1 MSNLTPEE
9 LKDLYSHGVD
19 CFNEGNYIKAEGLLR
34 EVIRNKPELA
44 DVQNK
49 LGVIANL
56 GGNLEEAAERFR
68 QAVDLNPQY
77 TEAALNFAITLNELG
92 RTEEATGIFDRL
104 NKNMKDRTSKLDSFA
119 AGKIAN
125 EHFKVGSLY
134 QEFGLY
140 IEAVEEYRKAL
151 KLKPMADVQT
161 RLGVALRDHGDLEGA
176 ARELEHAR
184 ETNPGY
190 TTAMVQL
197 GLTYHLMGRSE
208 DAFDLWEEALKK
220 DPDLKEP
227 KSFLKMFRKEG

>member
-19 CFNEGNYIKAEGLLR
+19 CFNEGNYIKAEGLLK
-34 EVIRNKPELA
+34 EVIRNKPGLA

-56 GGNLEEAAERFR
+56 GGNLEEAAKRFE
-68 QAVDLNPQY
+68 QAVKLNPAY
-77 TEAALNFAITLNELG
+77 TEAALNLAITLNELG
-92 RTEEATGIFDRL
+92 RTDEATGIFENL
-104 NKNMKDRTSKLDSFA
+104 NHNIKDKSSKLDSFA

-125 EHFKVGSLY
+125 EHYKVGTLY

-151 KLKPMADVQT
+151 RLKPMADVQT
-161 RLGVALRDHGDLEGA
+161 KLGIALRDHGDLEGA
-176 ARELEHAR
+176 ARELENAR

-190 TTAMVQL
+190 TTAIVQL

-208 DAFDLWEEALKK
+208 DAFALWEEALSKN
-220 DPDLKEP
+220 PDLKEP
-227 KSFLKMFRKEG
+227 RSFLKMFRKEG